1 MQLKG
6 ADPAGLNR
14 LVYGHAGPNPP
25 VPPLSPEAEALKEE
39 GNALFKAGDFDA
51 AREKY
56 SAALEQAVSSARPEI
71 VLVSFRSCPETS
83 LAHTHAPEFL
93 RLVVSAR
100 SFHPPR
106 KPSLLYTAFHLSRL

>member
-1 MQLKG
+1 M
-6 ADPAGLNR
+6 NR

-56 SAALEQAVSSARPEI
+56 SAALEQAVSRFSPGAGGRYASRP
-71 VLVSFRSCPETS
+71 RSLMLPV
-83 LAHTHAPEFL
+83 P
-93 RLVVSAR
+93 
-100 SFHPPR
+100 PPR
-106 KPSLLYTAFHLSRL
+106 SRIISSSSGTEPFPSCVPLPPIMKQPSPTPKPQYG